1 MSFLPPPPPP
11 TELAL
16 NKLSRPSFSLG
27 KQVIVL
33 WMLTIV
39 VTVVTL
45 FMFVHN
51 NQTSIKQINEIV
63 STDFR
68 EMLRERLKLA
78 VNSLNHSLSYAIE
91 HIPHEEDKKR
101 VINAMLRKFRFE
113 KDNSGYFFAY
123 DKYHVIYTSQA
134 THYPMGTNLKDLQS
148 KNGVLF
154 IQELYK
160 VAMSGGGFVRYIFPK
175 PSASGEM
182 RDAEKVSYAE
192 EIKGMPGWWIGAGV
206 YTDNIT
212 ARTQII
218 VDNINQKLT
227 NTFHIYIIIVLLFL
241 LFVVIPAYYFFYRT
255 LTGNIKALDGGLKDF
270 FSFVSYKK
278 QGVPNPIQSHSKCEL
293 GQMARALN
301 SSIQET
307 VAHLQSD
314 QKLSQEVLNALD
326 GARTGDFTQNIHT
339 QTTNPQLQYLG
350 NNFNAFL
357 VALKSIFYNI
367 SSTMQTYSKNDFRI
381 GMDTA
386 NLRGGFLELANNIN
400 TLRTSIVSSLRNSL
414 NFANALTQET
424 HALNETTHAMDN
436 ASKQQTHSLEQTTQA
451 LEQITRVT
459 QSVHAKN
466 REVIEQSEGIQRIVL
481 TITEIADQISLLA
494 LNATIEAARAG
505 EHGRGFAVVADE
517 VRQLAERTQKSL
529 GEIETNTQALTQ
541 SINDATSAIEEQTQS
556 IAQINVAM
564 EELEQTVAHN
574 AQIAA
579 TSSTISENVQR
590 IAKNILEEAN
600 NKKF

>member
-1 MSFLPPPPPP
+1 MKNF
-11 TELAL
+11 T
-16 NKLSRPSFSLG
+16 KPSFSLG
-27 KQVIVL
+27 RQVVAL
-33 WMLTIV
+33 WLLTIIA
-39 VTVVTL
+39 TVATL
-45 FMFVHN
+45 LMFAHN
-51 NQTSIKQINEIV
+51 NQTSITRINKLV
-63 STDFR
+63 NTDLR
-68 EMLRERLKLA
+68 EMLKERLKLA
-78 VNSLNHSLSYAIE
+78 VDSLSHSLSHAIE
-91 HIPHEEDKKR
+91 HISSEEEKKR
-101 VINAMLRKFRFE
+101 IINTMLQKLRFE

-123 DKYHVIYTSQA
+123 DKYSVIYTTYA
-134 THYPMGTNLKDLQS
+134 KYPMGTDLEHAHD
-148 KNGVLF
+148 KNGFPF
-154 IQELYK
+154 IKELYK
-160 VAMSGGGFVRYIFPK
+160 AAMKDGDFVEYVFPK
-175 PSASGEM
+175 PESSDTVHDTVKIA
-182 RDAEKVSYAE
+182 YAQR
-192 EIKGMPGWWIGAGV
+192 IKGMPGWWVGSGV
-206 YTDNIT
+206 YADNVAT
-212 ARTQII
+212 RTQVIA
-218 VDNINQKLT
+218 DNINQKLT
-227 NTFHIYIIIVLLFL
+227 DTFHIYTIIVLLFL

-326 GARTGDFTQNIHT
+326 GARTGDFAQNIHT

-541 SINDATSAIEEQTQS
+541 SINDAASAIEEQTQS